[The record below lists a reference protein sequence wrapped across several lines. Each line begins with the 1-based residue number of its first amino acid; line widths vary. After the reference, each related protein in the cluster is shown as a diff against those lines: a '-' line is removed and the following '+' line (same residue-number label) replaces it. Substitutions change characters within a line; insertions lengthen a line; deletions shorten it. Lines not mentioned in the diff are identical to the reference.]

1 MYKQATSGNN
11 TANTYQEKSS
21 DFSQD
26 FDLALFIVI
35 VRKQLKWIL
44 LFFVLAAICTY
55 LFLRYTQPLYEAS
68 TIIQMTS
75 QNTAQ
80 EVLNVKNVYEQDIAG
95 EIELLRSKAFITSAL
110 SRINLE
116 VNYFAKGKILN
127 TEMYTTTPYQVMIRN
142 VHPDLIG
149 VPIYVSFPSA
159 TTIHTSYSMNDEIF
173 GQAIVS
179 EQWTKL
185 EYFEIKISIA
195 DFEKIS
201 TQQTQFQNN
210 PYFFKINN
218 LNNTINKYYNSIK
231 INLLNEAAKTI
242 QVSVRDN
249 NANKAADIVNAIAQE
264 FIDYDIKKK
273 AKSAN
278 KVLAFIDEQLTLVY
292 EKLRTSE
299 NKMQSFN
306 KQNKMAGKGDFITIY
321 VGKLDNLESELLD
334 LELEQNMLK
343 EINTMITNTEDIDVY
358 KLLPVLT
365 GASFQEEITDLLSK
379 LNALLSSKEEV
390 LYTATTQSE
399 EIKAFNYRIE
409 VQKKLLIA
417 SIKALVNK
425 CEVRKKTLK
434 GKIDEI
440 EAKFLNLPTKELEYA
455 RLLRLFSINE
465 KFYTTLLEKKA
476 EFSISKAGFVSKNAI
491 LEVGVPP
498 IIPVSPDKQKVFTLG
513 TLVALFLSGLLLI
526 ISYLLHNNIISITD
540 ISKQTSAAILG
551 VIPTYKKDIP
561 ITLLLVDKNPKSLIA
576 EAFRSIR
583 TNLQFIDGS
592 EGPKIIA
599 VTSTVASEG
608 KTFVTINL
616 AGIIAFSEKKVI
628 VLDLDLRKP
637 KIHLGFNFEN
647 KKGISTILS
656 NKDRIEDCIQS
667 STLNNLDVITA
678 GPIPPNPSE
687 LIISK
692 KMDELIEFLK
702 TKYDILVIDN
712 PPVGIVT
719 DGISIIQNADYP
731 IYVFRADFSKKNY
744 VKNVDRLIHE
754 SNIGKLSVVL
764 NGMDTESKY
773 GYGSY
778 EHGYGYGY
786 GYAYGYGYYD
796 EESEKHKSPWYRKI
810 FRS

>member
-1 MYKQATSGNN
+1 
-11 TANTYQEKSS
+11 
-21 DFSQD
+21 
-26 FDLALFIVI
+26 
-35 VRKQLKWIL
+35 
-44 LFFVLAAICTY
+44 
-55 LFLRYTQPLYEAS
+55 
-68 TIIQMTS
+68 
-75 QNTAQ
+75 
-80 EVLNVKNVYEQDIAG
+80 
-95 EIELLRSKAFITSAL
+95 
-110 SRINLE
+110 
-116 VNYFAKGKILN
+116 
-127 TEMYTTTPYQVMIRN
+127 MYTATPYMVMIKN

-149 VPIYVSFPSA
+149 VPIYVSFPST
-159 TTIHTSYSMNDEIF
+159 TTIHTSYSIQNEVF
-173 GQAIVS
+173 GQAIIS

-185 EYFEIKISIA
+185 EYFDIKISVT

-201 TQQTQFQNN
+201 TQQSQFQNN
-210 PYFFKINN
+210 PYFFTINDINSTINN
-218 LNNTINKYYNSIK
+218 YYSSIE
-231 INLLNEAAKTI
+231 IDLANAAAKTLK
-242 QVSVRDN
+242 VSVREN
-249 NANKAADIVNAIAQE
+249 NANKAADVVNAIAQE

-278 KVLAFIDEQLTLVY
+278 KVLEFIDEQLTLVY
-292 EKLRTSE
+292 EKLRSSE
-299 NKMQSFN
+299 NKIQSFN
-306 KQNKMAGKGDFITIY
+306 KQNKMTGKGDFVTIY
-321 VGKLDNLESELLD
+321 VDKLDNLESDLLD
-334 LELEQNMLK
+334 LELEQSMLK
-343 EINTMITNTEDIDVY
+343 EINTTISNTEEIDVY
-358 KLLPVLT
+358 NLLPVLT

-379 LNALLSSKEEV
+379 LNALLSSKEEI
-390 LYTATTQSE
+390 LYTATPNSE
-399 EIKAFNYRIE
+399 EIKAFNYRID

-417 SIKALVNK
+417 SIQALVKK
-425 CEVRKKTLK
+425 CEARKKTLK
-434 GKIDEI
+434 GKINEI
-440 EAKFLNLPTKELEYA
+440 ETKFLNLPTKELEYA

-491 LEVGVPP
+491 LEVGIPP
-498 IIPVSPDKQKVFTLG
+498 TIPISPDKKKVFTLG
-513 TLVALFLSGLLLI
+513 TLVALVLSMLLLI
-526 ISYLLHNNIISITD
+526 LSYLLHNNIISITD
-540 ISKQTSAAILG
+540 ISKGTSAAILG
-551 VIPTYKKDIP
+551 IVPTYKKDIP
-561 ITLLLVDKNPKSLIA
+561 ITQLLVDKNPKSLIA

-583 TNLQFIDGS
+583 TNLQFIDGN
-592 EGPKIIA
+592 EGPKIIG

-667 STLNNLDVITA
+667 STLKNLDVITA

-692 KMDELIEFLK
+692 KMDELVEFLK

-719 DGISIIQNADYP
+719 DGISVIQKADYP
-731 IYVFRADFSKKNY
+731 IYVFRAGFSKKNY
-744 VKNVDRLIHE
+744 IKNVDRLINE
-754 SNIGKLSVVL
+754 SNIVKLSVVL

-796 EESEKHKSPWYRKI
+796 EELEKHKRPWYSKL